1 MLLGIDIGNTNIVI
15 GVFEGDELIHNWRI
29 ASDLQRSSDEYGLI
43 FRQLLEIHGLG
54 YEDVDDVIISSVV
67 PKLTHTIPAVCSRYI
82 GKEPMM
88 VGVGTR
94 TGINIRYDN
103 PKEVGGDRI
112 VNSVAAYELYG
123 GPIVVVDMGTAISF
137 DVIDEKGHYQGG
149 AIAPGIGI
157 ASEALF
163 TRTSKLPKVDLIDP
177 VVAIGRTTV
186 QSMQSGIVYG
196 YIALIDGILEK
207 IAEEMEI
214 PIDQLNVV
222 STGGYTRLIAQ
233 NSKYIVEIDP
243 ELTLK
248 GLKIIYDKN
257 S

>member
-43 FRQLLEIHGLG
+43 FRQLLEVHGFG

>member
-43 FRQLLEIHGLG
+43 FRQLLEIHGFG

>member
-222 STGGYTRLIAQ
+222 STGGYTRLASI
-233 NSKYIVEIDP
+233 
-243 ELTLK
+243 
-248 GLKIIYDKN
+248 
-257 S
+257 

>member
-186 QSMQSGIVYG
+186 ESMQSGIVYG